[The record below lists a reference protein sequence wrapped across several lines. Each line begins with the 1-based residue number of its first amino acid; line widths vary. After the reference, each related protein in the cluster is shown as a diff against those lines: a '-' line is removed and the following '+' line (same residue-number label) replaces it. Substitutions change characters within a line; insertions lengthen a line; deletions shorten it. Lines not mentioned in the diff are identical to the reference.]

1 MYKMNNNVFNFK
13 LFFPITCALFLMG
26 CNRPAAL
33 PSIELNWNM
42 LKKTQFIKKEMAGS
56 PKPVDFPIFPT
67 EMKALEGQ
75 LVRMTG
81 YVIPIEETG
90 DDAVLVLSAFPYSS
104 CFFCGGAGAET
115 IMDIRLKKKTT
126 KRFKKDETLTFRGKL
141 KLNDSDLMFF
151 NYILEDAEQ
160 L

>member
-1 MYKMNNNVFNFK
+1 MNNNVFNFF
-13 LFFPITCALFLMG
+13 LPIIYVLLLIG
-26 CNRPAAL
+26 CNNPPAV

-42 LKKTQFIKKEMAGS
+42 LKKTQFIKKEMAGN

-67 EMKALEGQ
+67 EMKALEGK

-90 DDAVLVLSAFPYSS
+90 DDAVLVLSAFPYSN

-115 IMDIRLKKKTT
+115 IMDIRLKTKTT

-151 NYILEDAEQ
+151 NYILENAE
-160 L
+160 LL

>member
-1 MYKMNNNVFNFK
+1 MNQKVLNFK
-13 LFFPITCALFLMG
+13 FLMLLINVLFLIS
-26 CNRPAAL
+26 CNRPPEQ

-42 LKKTQFIKKEMAGS
+42 LKKTQFIKKEMVGS

-81 YVIPIEETG
+81 YVIPIEETN
-90 DDAVLVLSAFPYSS
+90 DDAVLVLSAFPYSN

-115 IMDIRLKKKTT
+115 IMDIRLKRKTT

>member
-1 MYKMNNNVFNFK
+1 MNIAFLK
-13 LFFPITCALFLMG
+13 KSLFLPIICILLAIS
-26 CNRPAAL
+26 CNHVTQQ
-33 PSIELNWNM
+33 PSIELSWNM
-42 LKKTQFIKKEMAGS
+42 LQKTQFIKKTMTGS
-56 PKPVDFPIFPT
+56 PNPVDYPLFPT

-90 DDAVLVLSAFPYSS
+90 DDAVLVLSAVPYSS
-104 CFFCGGAGAET
+104 CFFCGGAGPET
-115 IMDIRLKKKTT
+115 IMDIRLKTKTT

-160 L
+160 LSN

>member
-1 MYKMNNNVFNFK
+1 MNLNVLNFK
-13 LFFPITCALFLMG
+13 FLMLLINVLFLIS
-26 CNRPAAL
+26 CNHPL
-33 PSIELNWNM
+33 EQPSIELNWNM

-81 YVIPIEETG
+81 YVIPIEETN
-90 DDAVLVLSAFPYSS
+90 DDAVLVLSAFPYSN

-115 IMDIRLKKKTT
+115 IMDIRLKRKTT

>member
-1 MYKMNNNVFNFK
+1 MNHTIFNFK
-13 LFFPITCALFLMG
+13 LFFSTICVLFLIG
-26 CNRPAAL
+26 CNNPPEQ

-42 LKKTQFIKKEMAGS
+42 LKKTQFIKKKMTGS
-56 PKPVDFPIFPT
+56 PNPVDFPIFPT

-75 LVRMTG
+75 IVRMTG

-115 IMDIRLKKKTT
+115 IMDIRLKTKTT
-126 KRFKKDETLTFRGKL
+126 KHFKKDETLTFRGKL
-141 KLNDSDLMFF
+141 KLNDADLMFF
-151 NYILEDAEQ
+151 NYILEEAEQ

>member
-1 MYKMNNNVFNFK
+1 MNRNVFNSQLLFQWIWF
-13 LFFPITCALFLMG
+13 LFFIS
-26 CNRPAAL
+26 CNNAPAQ

-56 PKPVDFPIFPT
+56 PKPVDFPIFPA

-115 IMDIRLKKKTT
+115 IMDIRLKTKATKK
-126 KRFKKDETLTFRGKL
+126 FKKDETLTFRGKL

>member
-1 MYKMNNNVFNFK
+1 
-13 LFFPITCALFLMG
+13 
-26 CNRPAAL
+26 
-33 PSIELNWNM
+33 
-42 LKKTQFIKKEMAGS
+42 
-56 PKPVDFPIFPT
+56 
-67 EMKALEGQ
+67 MKALEGQ

-141 KLNDSDLMFF
+141 RLNDSDLMFF